1 MSKNPQGLVAVPRFP
16 FYRPALVLLAIAL
29 VIVVIA
35 LELGFVLL

>member
-1 MSKNPQGLVAVPRFP
+1 MAKKPQGLVAVTRLP
-16 FYRPALVLLAIAL
+16 FDRPALDLLTIAP